1 MNEPSRTE
9 KKRDDILDAAL
20 HEFEARGFRETSMD
34 RIAATAQVSKRTVYN
49 HFPSKEALFDA
60 MAAQLIDRVQSVTAY
75 RYDPNLTVEGQLR
88 EIGVQVLDMLASP
101 CFATLARVTL
111 VEMIRSPELARKTY
125 DLFRQR
131 QSGLASWLGEAV
143 TAGQLK
149 LDDPVWAADQ
159 FLGLIHS
166 FALWPQI
173 LGGQAVPDA
182 AARARILDSAVSMFL
197 GRYRATS
204 EAV

>member
-1 MNEPSRTE
+1 
-9 KKRDDILDAAL
+9 
-20 HEFEARGFRETSMD
+20 MD

-88 EIGVQVLDMLASP
+88 QIGVQVLDMLASP

-125 DLFRQR
+125 DLFRR
-131 QSGLASWLGEAV
+131 ASPAWPAGFGSRYGGAVEARRPGMGGRPV
-143 TAGQLK
+143 SRA
-149 LDDPVWAADQ
+149 DPLVRPVAAD
-159 FLGLIHS
+159 
-166 FALWPQI
+166 PRRP
-173 LGGQAVPDA
+173 GGA
-182 AARARILDSAVSMFL
+182 
-197 GRYRATS
+197 
-204 EAV
+204 